1 MTLRGTAGRL
11 EYRLRFLTYLV
22 LALMAWSSQAHAQTI
37 HIVAFGTSF
46 TAGKGVS
53 RSEAFPA
60 RLESLLR
67 SAGEDVEIAN
77 EGRNGDTTENLL
89 VRLDSAVPGNT
100 DIVILE
106 YALGND
112 RKRNISEDRTISNV
126 EEIVS
131 RLAARNIETLLVI
144 RARNEEALQVH
155 TKWFADTVSKYRISS
170 IAVEQP
176 ESSLQSDMQH
186 PTAEAHGQIAASMVP
201 YVTALIARVKA
212 KRK

>member
-1 MTLRGTAGRL
+1 
-11 EYRLRFLTYLV
+11 
-22 LALMAWSSQAHAQTI
+22 MAWTGQAHAQTI

-53 RSEAFPA
+53 HSEAFPA

-67 SAGEDVEIAN
+67 SAGEEVEIAN

-89 VRLDSAVPGNT
+89 DRLDGAVPGNT

-112 RKRNISEDRTISNV
+112 RKRKISGDQTISNV
-126 EEIVS
+126 EELIS
-131 RLAARNIETLLVI
+131 LLAARNIETLLVI
-144 RARNEEALQVH
+144 RARNKEALQTH
-155 TKWFADTVSKYRISS
+155 TQWFADAINKYHISS
-170 IAVEQP
+170 ISIEQP

-186 PTAEAHGQIAASMVP
+186 PTAEAHGQIAAAMAP
-201 YVTALIARVKA
+201 YVTALIANVKA